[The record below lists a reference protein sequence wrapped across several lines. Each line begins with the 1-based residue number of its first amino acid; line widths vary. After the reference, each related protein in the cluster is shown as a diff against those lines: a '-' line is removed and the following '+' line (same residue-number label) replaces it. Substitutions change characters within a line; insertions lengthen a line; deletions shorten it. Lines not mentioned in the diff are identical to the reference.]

1 MPCAGEKMKNGT
13 KTLLIVLGVI
23 VVLVI
28 GGCSF
33 YSGTYNS
40 IVSMDEG
47 VKSSWSQVEN
57 QYQRRL
63 DLIPNLVETVKGY
76 ASHES
81 SVFEEVA
88 KARASAGGVM
98 QMSDD
103 LLEDPEA
110 FARFQQAQTS
120 LGGALTRLLSVTEN
134 YPELKANE
142 QFLALQDQLE
152 GTENRISTERKR
164 FNDTVQSYN
173 TYIRMFPKNIIANM
187 SGFRQKEYFKAQE
200 GADSA
205 PTVKF

>member
-1 MPCAGEKMKNGT
+1 MSCAGEKMKKAT
-13 KTLLIVLGVI
+13 KTLLIVIGVI
-23 VVLVI
+23 AVLII
-28 GGCSF
+28 GGCNF

-40 IVSMDEG
+40 MVSMEEG

-88 KARASAGGVM
+88 TARASAGGVM

-103 LLEDPEA
+103 LLDDPDA

-164 FNDTVQSYN
+164 FNDSVLSYN
-173 TYIRMFPKNIIANM
+173 TYIRMFPKNLIANM
-187 SGFRQKEYFKAQE
+187 SGFRQKEYFKAQA
-200 GADSA
+200 GAESA
-205 PTVKF
+205 PKVQF

>member
-1 MPCAGEKMKNGT
+1 MSCAGEKMKKAT
-13 KTLLIVLGVI
+13 KTLLIVIGVI
-23 VVLVI
+23 AVLII
-28 GGCSF
+28 GGCNF

-40 IVSMDEG
+40 MVSMEEG

-88 KARASAGGVM
+88 TARASAGGVM

-103 LLEDPEA
+103 LLDDPEA

-164 FNDTVQSYN
+164 FNDSVLSYN
-173 TYIRMFPKNIIANM
+173 TYIRMFPKNLIANM
-187 SGFRQKEYFKAQE
+187 SGFRQKEYFKAQA
-200 GADSA
+200 GAESA
-205 PTVKF
+205 PKVQF